1 MLGIK
6 PQQLNDWFKARRE
19 PTPERV
25 LQILELLKTK
35 PKAGKQQRRRGPK
48 DG

>member
-6 PQQLNDWFKARRE
+6 PQQLNDWFEARRE

-35 PKAGKQQRRRGPK
+35 PKAGKQRRRGK
-48 DG
+48 